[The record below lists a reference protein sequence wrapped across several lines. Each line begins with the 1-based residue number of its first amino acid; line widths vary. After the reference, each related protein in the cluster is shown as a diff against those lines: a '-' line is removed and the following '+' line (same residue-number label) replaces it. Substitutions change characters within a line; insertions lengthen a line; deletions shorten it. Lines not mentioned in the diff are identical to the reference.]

1 MVTGARLKP
10 MDAVAIVDGLAL
22 KARTASRTLSVATGA
37 ERKAALESIAQAIES
52 RSAEILAAN
61 ELDMANARKDQ
72 MHPQMQDRLLLT
84 PERIASIA
92 GGARQ
97 VAALSD
103 PLGITLRESTL
114 PNGLELKQISV
125 PFGVIGMVYEARP
138 NVTVDAAV
146 ILVMSGNAA
155 LLRGSSTAGNS
166 NEILVQVMRDALAST
181 KISPDVIQL
190 VPSEDRATT
199 KALLTA
205 RGKVDLVIPRGSAAL
220 IRMVVDE
227 ATVPTIETG
236 AGVCHVY
243 VDEFADIEKAL
254 PILINSKTH
263 RPSVCNAAET
273 LLVHKAI
280 APTFLP
286 MALKALS
293 EAGVILHTDATV
305 QKIAEKFTIQSTLAT
320 EENWSTEYG
329 VLEMNVGVVD
339 SLDAAVDHISRFGT
353 KHTEAIVT
361 ENKENA
367 SRFIALSDCAAVMV
381 NTSTRFTDGEQ
392 MGFGAEI
399 GISNQKLHAR
409 GPMGLEAMTTT
420 TWIVTG
426 NGQIRI

>member
-1 MVTGARLKP
+1 MSAE
-10 MDAVAIVDGLAL
+10 AIIAELAK
-22 KARTASRTLSVATGA
+22 KARIAARTLSTATGA
-37 ERKAALESIAQAIES
+37 ERKSALEVIAQAIES

-61 ELDMANARKDQ
+61 EIDMQNARKEQ

-84 PERIASIA
+84 AERIKGIA

-114 PNGLELKQISV
+114 PNGLHLQQVSV

-146 ILVMSGNAA
+146 ILLMSGNAA
-155 LLRGSSTAGNS
+155 LLRGSSTARNS
-166 NEILVQVMRDALAST
+166 NEILVNVMRDALSNT
-181 KISPDVIQL
+181 KISPEVIQL

-227 ATVPTIETG
+227 STVPTIETG

-243 VDEFADIEKAL
+243 VDEFADIQKAL
-254 PILINSKTH
+254 PILVNSKTH

-293 EAGVILHTDATV
+293 DAGVILHTDATA
-305 QKIAEKFTIQSTLAT
+305 QKVAEKFNIAATIAT
-320 EENWSTEYG
+320 DENWSTEYG

-339 SLDAAVDHISRFGT
+339 SVDAAADHIAQYGT
-353 KHTEAIVT
+353 NHTEAIVT
-361 ENKENA
+361 EDKA
-367 SRFIALSDCAAVMV
+367 AAARFIALSDCAAVMV

-426 NGQIRI
+426 TGQIRS

>member
-1 MVTGARLKP
+1 
-10 MDAVAIVDGLAL
+10 MDAQALIGELAN
-22 KARTASRTLSVATGA
+22 KARTASRTLSIATGA
-37 ERKAALESIAQAIES
+37 ERKAALEAIAKAIES

-61 ELDMANARKDQ
+61 ELDMSNARKDQ

-97 VAALSD
+97 VAALPD

-146 ILVMSGNAA
+146 ILLMSGNAA
-155 LLRGSSTAGNS
+155 LLRGSSTARNS
-166 NEILVQVMRDALAST
+166 NEILVNVMRDALAST
-181 KISPDVIQL
+181 RISPDVIQL
-190 VPSEDRATT
+190 VPSENRATT

-254 PILINSKTH
+254 PILVNSKTH

-305 QKIAEKFTIQSTLAT
+305 QKVAEKFTIQSTLAT

-361 ENKENA
+361 ESKENA

>member
-1 MVTGARLKP
+1 MSAE
-10 MDAVAIVDGLAL
+10 AIIAELAK
-22 KARTASRTLSVATGA
+22 KARIAARTLSTATGA
-37 ERKAALESIAQAIES
+37 ERKSALEVIAQAIES

-61 ELDMANARKDQ
+61 EIDMQNARKEQ

-84 PERIASIA
+84 AERIKGIA

-97 VAALSD
+97 VAALAD

-114 PNGLELKQISV
+114 PNGLHLQQVSV

-146 ILVMSGNAA
+146 ILLMSGNAA
-155 LLRGSSTAGNS
+155 LLRGSSTARNS
-166 NEILVQVMRDALAST
+166 NEILVNVMRDALSNT
-181 KISPDVIQL
+181 KISPEVIQL

-227 ATVPTIETG
+227 STVPTIETG

-243 VDEFADIEKAL
+243 VDEFADIQKAL

-293 EAGVILHTDATV
+293 NAGVILHTDATA
-305 QKIAEKFTIQSTLAT
+305 QKVAEKFNIAATIAT
-320 EENWSTEYG
+320 DENWSTEYG

-339 SLDAAVDHISRFGT
+339 SVDAAADHIAQYGT
-353 KHTEAIVT
+353 NHTEAIVT
-361 ENKENA
+361 EDKA
-367 SRFIALSDCAAVMV
+367 AAARFIALSDCAAVMV

-426 NGQIRI
+426 TGQIRS

>member
-1 MVTGARLKP
+1 
-10 MDAVAIVDGLAL
+10 MDAREIVEGLAL
-22 KARTASRTLSVATGA
+22 TARAAARTLVATTG
-37 ERKAALESIAQAIES
+37 EQRRQALLAIAD
-52 RSAEILAAN
+52 EIDARTDEIIAAN
-61 ELDMANARKDQ
+61 NQDIERAKSDS

-84 PERIASIA
+84 RERIAGIA
-92 GGARQ
+92 AGARQ
-97 VAALSD
+97 VAALED
-103 PLGITLRESTL
+103 PLGRILKKSTL
-114 PNGLELKQISV
+114 PNGLELEQMSV

-146 ILVMSGNAA
+146 ILLMSGNAA
-155 LLRGSSTAGNS
+155 LLRGSSTADAS
-166 NEILVQVMRDALAST
+166 NKVLIDVMRSALAKT

-190 VPSEDRATT
+190 VPSDDRATVQ
-199 KALLTA
+199 ALLTA

-243 VDEFADIEKAL
+243 VDAAADLAKAL
-254 PILINSKTH
+254 PIVMNSKTH

-273 LLVHKAI
+273 VLVHK
-280 APTFLP
+280 
-286 MALKALS
+286 S
-293 EAGVILHTDATV
+293 V
-305 QKIAEKFTIQSTLAT
+305 AEKFLPTLLTSLHNAGVLLHCDEAAELVAKTLAIDVT
-320 EENWSTEYG
+320 RATAQHWGTEYG

-339 SLDAAVDHISRFGT
+339 SLESAIDHIATFGT
-353 KHTEAIVT
+353 QHTEAIVT
-361 ENKENA
+361 EDKE
-367 SRFIALSDCAAVMV
+367 SVRRFIAMSECAAVMV
-381 NTSTRFTDGEQ
+381 NASTRFTDGEQ

-426 NGQIRI
+426 TGQIRS

>member
-1 MVTGARLKP
+1 MNAE
-10 MDAVAIVDGLAL
+10 AVVAELAQ
-22 KARTASRTLSVATGA
+22 KARKASRTLSTATGA
-37 ERKAALESIAQAIES
+37 ERKAALEAIAQAIES

-61 ELDMANARKDQ
+61 ELDMASARAED
-72 MHPQMQDRLLLT
+72 MHPQMQDRLLLNS
-84 PERIASIA
+84 ERIAGIA

-97 VAALSD
+97 VAALAD
-103 PLGITLRESTL
+103 PLGQTLRKSTL
-114 PNGLELKQISV
+114 ANGLELEQISV

-146 ILVMSGNAA
+146 ILLMSGNAA
-155 LLRGSSTAGNS
+155 LLRGSSSAHHS
-166 NEILVQVMRDALAST
+166 NEILVNVMKDALATT
-181 KISPDVIQL
+181 KISPDVLQL
-190 VPSEDRATT
+190 IPSEDRATT

-254 PILINSKTH
+254 PILVNSKTH

-293 EAGVILHTDATV
+293 DAGVILHSDATAQKV
-305 QKIAEKFTIQSTLAT
+305 ADTFKIASTLAT
-320 EENWSTEYG
+320 DANWSTEYG
-329 VLEMNVGVVD
+329 VLEMNVAVVD
-339 SLDAAVDHISRFGT
+339 SVDAAADHIAQYGT
-353 KHTEAIVT
+353 NHTEAIVT
-361 ENKENA
+361 ENIANA
-367 SRFIALSDCAAVMV
+367 ARFIALSDCAAVMV

-426 NGQIRI
+426 TGQIRS

>member
-1 MVTGARLKP
+1 MNA
-10 MDAVAIVDGLAL
+10 DAIVAGLATTAR
-22 KARTASRTLSVATGA
+22 KAARTLSTATGA
-37 ERKAALESIAQAIES
+37 QRKAALRAIAESIES

-61 ELDMANARKDQ
+61 EKDMAVARSEN
-72 MHPQMQDRLLLT
+72 MHTQMQDRLLLT
-84 PERIASIA
+84 PERIKAIAS
-92 GGARQ
+92 GARQ
-97 VAALSD
+97 VADLPD

-114 PNGLELKQISV
+114 PNGLELKQVSV

-146 ILVMSGNAA
+146 ILLMSGNSA
-155 LLRGSSTAGNS
+155 LLRGSSTAHHS
-166 NEILVQVMRDALAST
+166 NEILVQVMREALAKT
-181 KISPDVIQL
+181 TISPDVIQL
-190 VPSEDRATT
+190 VPSEDRPTT

-227 ATVPTIETG
+227 STVPTIETG

-293 EAGVILHTDATV
+293 DAGVIIHADATA
-305 QKIAEKFTIQSTLAT
+305 QKVAEKFNIASTAAT
-320 EENWSTEYG
+320 DENWSTEYG

-339 SLDAAVDHISRFGT
+339 SVDAAADHIAKFGT
-353 KHTEAIVT
+353 NHTEAIVT
-361 ENKENA
+361 ENRAHAE
-367 SRFIALSDCAAVMV
+367 RFIALSDCAAVMV

-426 NGQIRI
+426 TGQIRI

>member
-1 MVTGARLKP
+1 MSAETIVADLATRAR
-10 MDAVAIVDGLAL
+10 
-22 KARTASRTLSVATGA
+22 KAARTLSTATGA
-37 ERKAALESIAQAIES
+37 ERKAALELIAQAIES

-61 ELDMANARKDQ
+61 ELDMTNARTEN

-84 PERIASIA
+84 TDRIKGIA

-97 VAALSD
+97 VAALAD
-103 PLGITLRESTL
+103 PLGQTLRQSTL
-114 PNGLELKQISV
+114 PNGLELQQISV

-146 ILVMSGNAA
+146 ILLMSGNAA
-155 LLRGSSTAGNS
+155 LLRGSSTARNS
-166 NEILVQVMRDALAST
+166 NEILVNVMRDTLATT

-254 PILINSKTH
+254 PIVINSKTH

-293 EAGVILHTDATV
+293 DAGVILHSDASAQKVADTF
-305 QKIAEKFTIQSTLAT
+305 KIASTPAT
-320 EENWSTEYG
+320 NENWSTEYG
-329 VLEMNVGVVD
+329 VLEMNVAVVD
-339 SLDAAVDHISRFGT
+339 SVDAAADHIAEFGT
-353 KHTEAIVT
+353 NHTEAIVT
-361 ENKENA
+361 ENKANA
-367 SRFIALSDCAAVMV
+367 DRFIALSECAAVMV

-426 NGQIRI
+426 NGQIRS

>member
-1 MVTGARLKP
+1 MSAETIVADLATRAR
-10 MDAVAIVDGLAL
+10 
-22 KARTASRTLSVATGA
+22 KAARTLSTATGA
-37 ERKAALESIAQAIES
+37 ERKAALELIAQAIES

-61 ELDMANARKDQ
+61 ELDMANARTEN

-84 PERIASIA
+84 ADRIKAIA
-92 GGARQ
+92 GGARK
-97 VAALSD
+97 VAALAD
-103 PLGITLRESTL
+103 PLGQTLRQSTL
-114 PNGLELKQISV
+114 PNGLELQQISV

-146 ILVMSGNAA
+146 ILLMSGNAA
-155 LLRGSSTAGNS
+155 LLRGSSTARNS
-166 NEILVQVMRDALAST
+166 NEILVSVMRDALAQT
-181 KISPDVIQL
+181 KISPDVLQL
-190 VPSEDRATT
+190 IPSEDRATT

-243 VDEFADIEKAL
+243 VDEFADIEKAP
-254 PILINSKTH
+254 PIVINSKTH

-293 EAGVILHTDATV
+293 DAGVILHSDATAQKV
-305 QKIAEKFTIQSTLAT
+305 ADTFKIASTLAT
-320 EENWSTEYG
+320 NENWSTEYG
-329 VLEMNVGVVD
+329 VLEMNVAVVD
-339 SLDAAVDHISRFGT
+339 SVDAAADHIAEFGT
-353 KHTEAIVT
+353 NHTEAIVT
-361 ENKENA
+361 ENKANA
-367 SRFIALSDCAAVMV
+367 DRFIALSDCAAVMV

-420 TWIVTG
+420 TWIVAG
-426 NGQIRI
+426 NGQIRS

>member
-1 MVTGARLKP
+1 MT
-10 MDAVAIVDGLAL
+10 AVEIVSALAD
-22 KARTASRTLSVATGA
+22 KARAASRTLSVATGA
-37 ERKAALESIAQAIES
+37 ERKAALEAIAQAIES
-52 RSAEILAAN
+52 RSSEILAAN
-61 ELDMANARKDQ
+61 ELDMANARKEQ

-84 PERIASIA
+84 PERIAAIA

-97 VAALSD
+97 VAALPD
-103 PLGITLRESTL
+103 PLGNTLRESTL
-114 PNGLELKQISV
+114 PNGLQLKQISV

-146 ILVMSGNAA
+146 ILLMSGNAA
-155 LLRGSSTAGNS
+155 LLRGSSTARNS
-166 NEILVQVMRDALAST
+166 NEILVNVMRDALAST
-181 KISPDVIQL
+181 KISPDAIQL

-273 LLVHKAI
+273 LLIHKAI
-280 APTFLP
+280 APIFLP

-293 EAGVILHTDATV
+293 DAGVVLHVDATA
-305 QKIAEKFTIQSTLAT
+305 QKVAEKFNIQSTVAT
-320 EENWSTEYG
+320 DENWSTEYG

-339 SLDAAVDHISRFGT
+339 SLDAASDHIAKFGT
-353 KHTEAIVT
+353 RHTEAIVT
-361 ENKENA
+361 ENQESSA
-367 SRFIALSDCAAVMV
+367 RFIALSDCAAVMV

-426 NGQIRI
+426 NGQIRS

>member
-1 MVTGARLKP
+1 
-10 MDAVAIVDGLAL
+10 MDAAQIVAELAITAR
-22 KARTASRTLSVATGA
+22 KAGRTLSTATGA
-37 ERKAALESIAQAIES
+37 ERKAALYAIADAIEK
-52 RSAEILAAN
+52 RSAEIVT
-61 ELDMANARKDQ
+61 ANAVDIERAKSED
-72 MHPQMQDRLLLT
+72 MHPQMQDRLLLNVS
-84 PERIASIA
+84 RVAGIAN
-92 GGARQ
+92 GARL
-97 VAALSD
+97 VADLPD
-103 PLGITLRESTL
+103 PLGQVLRHSTL
-114 PNGLELKQISV
+114 PNGLDLKQISV

-146 ILVMSGNAA
+146 ILLMSGNSA
-155 LLRGSSTAGNS
+155 LLRGSSTAAAS
-166 NEILVQVMRDALAST
+166 NKVLVDVMRDALATT

-190 VPSEDRATT
+190 VPSDDRATV
-199 KALLTA
+199 KALLNA

-227 ATVPTIETG
+227 STVPTIETG

-273 LLVHKAI
+273 LLVHRAI

-286 MALKALS
+286 MALKALTD
-293 EAGVILHTDATV
+293 AGVILHADATA
-305 QKIAEKFTIQSTLAT
+305 QKVAEKFGITSTAAT
-320 EENWSTEYG
+320 EENWCTEYG
-329 VLEMNVGVVD
+329 ILEMNVGVVD
-339 SLDAAVDHISRFGT
+339 SVEAAADHIAKYGT
-353 KHTEAIVT
+353 NHTEAIVT
-361 ENKENA
+361 ENKANA
-367 SRFIALSDCAAVMV
+367 DRFIALSDCAAVMV

-426 NGQIRI
+426 DGQIRN

>member
-1 MVTGARLKP
+1 MNAE
-10 MDAVAIVDGLAL
+10 AVVAELAQ
-22 KARTASRTLSVATGA
+22 KARKASRTLSTATGA
-37 ERKAALESIAQAIES
+37 ERKGALEAIAQAIES
-52 RSAEILAAN
+52 RSTEILAAN
-61 ELDMANARKDQ
+61 ELDMVAARKEN
-72 MHPQMQDRLLLT
+72 MHPQMQDRLLLNS
-84 PERIASIA
+84 ERIAGIA

-97 VAALSD
+97 VAALTD
-103 PLGITLRESTL
+103 PLGQTLRKSTL
-114 PNGLELKQISV
+114 PNGLELEQISV

-146 ILVMSGNAA
+146 ILLMSGNAA
-155 LLRGSSTAGNS
+155 LLRGSSTAHNS
-166 NEILVQVMRDALAST
+166 NEILVKVMKDALAT
-181 KISPDVIQL
+181 TTISPDVIQL

-293 EAGVILHTDATV
+293 DAGVILHSDATAQKVADTFKIASTPATDA
-305 QKIAEKFTIQSTLAT
+305 
-320 EENWSTEYG
+320 NWSTEYG
-329 VLEMNVGVVD
+329 VLEMNVAVVD
-339 SLDAAVDHISRFGT
+339 SVDAAADHIAQYGT
-353 KHTEAIVT
+353 NHTEAIVT
-361 ENKENA
+361 ENKANA
-367 SRFIALSDCAAVMV
+367 ARFIALSDCAAVMV

-426 NGQIRI
+426 TGQIRS

>member
-1 MVTGARLKP
+1 MSAE
-10 MDAVAIVDGLAL
+10 AIIAELAK
-22 KARTASRTLSVATGA
+22 KARIAARTLATATGA
-37 ERKAALESIAQAIES
+37 ERKSALEVIAQAIEA

-61 ELDMANARKDQ
+61 EIDMQNGRNEQ

-84 PERIASIA
+84 AERIKGIA

-97 VAALSD
+97 VAALAD
-103 PLGITLRESTL
+103 PLGRTLRESTL
-114 PNGLELKQISV
+114 ENGLELKQISV

-146 ILVMSGNAA
+146 ILLMSGNAA
-155 LLRGSSTAGNS
+155 LLRGSSSARNS
-166 NEILVQVMRDALAST
+166 NEILVNVMRDALSTT
-181 KISPDVIQL
+181 KISPEVIQL

-227 ATVPTIETG
+227 STVPTIETG

-243 VDEFADIEKAL
+243 VDEFADIQKAL

-293 EAGVILHTDATV
+293 DAGVILHTDATA
-305 QKIAEKFTIQSTLAT
+305 QKVAEKFNIAAT
-320 EENWSTEYG
+320 MATAENWSTEYG

-339 SLDAAVDHISRFGT
+339 SVDAAADHIALYGT
-353 KHTEAIVT
+353 NHTEAIVT
-361 ENKENA
+361 EDKSVA
-367 SRFIALSDCAAVMV
+367 ARFIALSDCAAVMV

-426 NGQIRI
+426 TGQIRS

>member
-1 MVTGARLKP
+1 MNAE
-10 MDAVAIVDGLAL
+10 AVVAELAQ
-22 KARTASRTLSVATGA
+22 KARKASRTLSTATGA
-37 ERKAALESIAQAIES
+37 ERKGALEAIAQAIES

-61 ELDMANARKDQ
+61 ELDMASARAED
-72 MHPQMQDRLLLT
+72 MHPQMQDRLLLNS
-84 PERIASIA
+84 ERIAGIA

-97 VAALSD
+97 VAALAD
-103 PLGITLRESTL
+103 PLGQTLRKSTL
-114 PNGLELKQISV
+114 ANGLELEQISV

-146 ILVMSGNAA
+146 ILLMSGNAA
-155 LLRGSSTAGNS
+155 LLRGSSSAHHS
-166 NEILVQVMRDALAST
+166 NEILVNVMKDALATT
-181 KISPDVIQL
+181 KISPDVLQL
-190 VPSEDRATT
+190 IPSEDRATT

-254 PILINSKTH
+254 PILVNSKTH

-293 EAGVILHTDATV
+293 DAGVILHSDATAQKV
-305 QKIAEKFTIQSTLAT
+305 ADTFKIASTLAT
-320 EENWSTEYG
+320 DANWSTEYG
-329 VLEMNVGVVD
+329 VLEMNVAVVD
-339 SLDAAVDHISRFGT
+339 SVDAAADHIAQYGT
-353 KHTEAIVT
+353 NHTEAIVT
-361 ENKENA
+361 ENKANA
-367 SRFIALSDCAAVMV
+367 ARFIALSDCAAVMV

-426 NGQIRI
+426 TGQIRS

>member
-1 MVTGARLKP
+1 MSATEIIAELATTAR
-10 MDAVAIVDGLAL
+10 
-22 KARTASRTLSVATGA
+22 KAARTLSTATGA
-37 ERKAALESIAQAIES
+37 ERKAALEAIAQAIES

-61 ELDMANARKDQ
+61 GLDMVNARSED
-72 MHPQMQDRLLLT
+72 MHPQMQDRLLLNAD
-84 PERIASIA
+84 RIKGIAS
-92 GGARQ
+92 GARQ
-97 VAALSD
+97 VAALPD
-103 PLGITLRESTL
+103 PLGQVLRKSTL
-114 PNGLELKQISV
+114 PNGLELEQISV

-146 ILVMSGNAA
+146 ILLMSGNAA
-155 LLRGSSTAGNS
+155 LLRGSSTARNS
-166 NEILVQVMRDALAST
+166 NEILVNVMKDALATT

-254 PILINSKTH
+254 PILVNSKTH

-293 EAGVILHTDATV
+293 DAGVILHSDVTAQKVADTF
-305 QKIAEKFTIQSTLAT
+305 KIASTPAA

-329 VLEMNVGVVD
+329 VLEMNVAVVD
-339 SLDAAVDHISRFGT
+339 SVDAAADHIARYGT
-353 KHTEAIVT
+353 NHTEAIVT
-361 ENKENA
+361 ENKTNA
-367 SRFIALSDCAAVMV
+367 ARFIALSDCAAVMV

>member
-1 MVTGARLKP
+1 MSATEL
-10 MDAVAIVDGLAL
+10 VADLATR
-22 KARTASRTLSVATGA
+22 ARTAARTLSTATGA
-37 ERKAALESIAQAIES
+37 ERKAALEAIAQALES

-61 ELDMANARKDQ
+61 EADMVNARAEN

-84 PERIASIA
+84 AERIKAIA
-92 GGARQ
+92 AGARE
-97 VAALSD
+97 VAALPD
-103 PLGITLRESTL
+103 PLGQILRKSTL
-114 PNGLELKQISV
+114 PNGLELEQISV

-146 ILVMSGNAA
+146 ILLMSGNAA
-155 LLRGSSTAGNS
+155 LLRGSSTARYS
-166 NEILVQVMRDALAST
+166 NEILVNVMKDALATT
-181 KISPDVIQL
+181 KISPEVLQL
-190 VPSEDRATT
+190 IPSEDRDTV

-293 EAGVILHTDATV
+293 DAGVILHSDATAQKVADTFKIASTIATDA
-305 QKIAEKFTIQSTLAT
+305 
-320 EENWSTEYG
+320 NWSTEYG
-329 VLEMNVGVVD
+329 VLEMNVAVVD
-339 SLDAAVDHISRFGT
+339 SVDAAADHIARYGT
-353 KHTEAIVT
+353 NHTEAIVT
-361 ENKENA
+361 EDKANA
-367 SRFIALSDCAAVMV
+367 ARFIALSDCAAVMV

-426 NGQIRI
+426 TGQIRI

>member
-1 MVTGARLKP
+1 MNAE
-10 MDAVAIVDGLAL
+10 AVVAELAQ
-22 KARTASRTLSVATGA
+22 KARKASRSLSTATGA
-37 ERKAALESIAQAIES
+37 ERKAALEAIAQAMES
-52 RSAEILAAN
+52 RSAEILTAN
-61 ELDMANARKDQ
+61 ELDMVAARAEN
-72 MHPQMQDRLLLT
+72 MHPQMQDRLLLNA
-84 PERIASIA
+84 ERIAGIA

-97 VAALSD
+97 VAALTD
-103 PLGITLRESTL
+103 PLGQTLRKSTL
-114 PNGLELKQISV
+114 ANGLELEQISV

-146 ILVMSGNAA
+146 ILLMSGNAA
-155 LLRGSSTAGNS
+155 LLRGSSTAHNS
-166 NEILVQVMRDALAST
+166 NEILVKVMKDALAT
-181 KISPDVIQL
+181 TRISPDVIQL
-190 VPSEDRATT
+190 VPSDDRATT

-254 PILINSKTH
+254 PIVINSKTH

-293 EAGVILHTDATV
+293 DAGVTLHADATAQKV
-305 QKIAEKFTIQSTLAT
+305 ADTFKIASTLAT
-320 EENWSTEYG
+320 DANWSTEYG
-329 VLEMNVGVVD
+329 VLEMNVAVVD
-339 SLDAAVDHISRFGT
+339 SVDDAADHIAQYGT
-353 KHTEAIVT
+353 NHTEAIVT
-361 ENKENA
+361 ENRANA
-367 SRFIALSDCAAVMV
+367 ARFIALSDCAAVMV

-426 NGQIRI
+426 TGQIRS